1 MLNRTTLAR
10 PYARAVFQ
18 VARDAGQLSE
28 WSDALEF
35 AAVIASS
42 EDIEQFYGDPRVDRE
57 QLLGLMTD
65 LGGDRFND
73 QFKNL
78 LKVLMNYDRL
88 DLLPEISSQ
97 FEFYRREAEARLRVQ
112 VSSAMPMNDEEMK
125 RMAERLKARF
135 GREIDLDVDV
145 DESLIGGAVIRA
157 GDQVIDGSVRGRLE
171 QLGRQLAS

>member
-18 VARDAGQLSE
+18 VARDADKLADWSE
-28 WSDALEF
+28 ALQF
-35 AAVIASS
+35 AAAIASS
-42 EDIEQFYGDPRVDRE
+42 DDIEQFYGDPRVDR
-57 QLLGLMTD
+57 QKLLALITD

-73 QFKNL
+73 QFVNL

-88 DLLPEISSQ
+88 DLLPEIASQ
-97 FEFYRREAEARLRVQ
+97 YEFYRREAEARLRVH
-112 VSSAMPMNDEEMK
+112 VSTAMPMNDEETRK
-125 RMAERLKARF
+125 LSERLKARF

-157 GDQVIDGSVRGRLE
+157 GDRVIDGSVRGRLE
-171 QLGRQLAS
+171 QLSRQLAS

>member
-18 VARDAGQLSE
+18 VARDAGRLAE
-28 WSDALEF
+28 WSEALAF
-35 AAVIASS
+35 ASQIASS
-42 EDIEQFYGDPRVDRE
+42 DEIEQFNGDPRVGRE
-57 QLLGLMTD
+57 QLLALIND
-65 LGGDRFND
+65 LGGDRFDD
-73 QFKNL
+73 QVRNF

-88 DLLPEISSQ
+88 ELLPEISAQ
-97 FEFYRREAEARLRVQ
+97 YEFYRREAEARLRVQ
-112 VSSAMPMNDEEMK
+112 VSSAMPMSEEESG
-125 RMAERLKARF
+125 RLAERLKARF

-171 QLGRQLAS
+171 QLGRQLAR

>member
-18 VARDAGQLSE
+18 VARDAGQLGE
-28 WSDALEF
+28 WSDTMAF
-35 AAVIASS
+35 AAEVASS
-42 EDIEQFYGDPRVDRE
+42 DEIQQFNGDPRVGRE
-57 QLLGLMTD
+57 QLLALITD
-65 LGGDRFND
+65 LGGERFTD
-73 QFKNL
+73 QVKNF

-88 DLLPEISSQ
+88 DLLPEIAAQ
-97 FEFYRREAEARLRVQ
+97 YEFYRREAEARLRVE
-112 VSSAMPMNDEEMK
+112 VSSALPMSKEETG
-125 RMAERLKARF
+125 RLAERLKARF

-171 QLGRQLAS
+171 QLGRQLAR